1 MNDTVKEQVIL
12 VKDVSFSYNGEPVL
26 KDINLSVYKDDF
38 LWIVGPNGGGKTTLL
53 KLMVGLLHPQKGEI
67 RLFGKEPK
75 RSLSKIGYMTQHID
89 LDPKFPVD
97 VLGVVL
103 MGRLGNGG
111 IFGPHNRWD
120 KQAAEWAL
128 AEVDLLDLKS
138 RPFASLSG
146 GQRRKLLIARALAS
160 EPKIL
165 ILDEPTANLDMV
177 AEKELY
183 ELLKTLNKKLTI
195 VTVSHDPTFVSDF
208 VKRVICV
215 NRFAH
220 EHPTSE
226 LNGTFMGDI
235 FDGTRRMVRHD
246 RDIGKDFK

>member
-1 MNDTVKEQVIL
+1 MNDSARKQVIL
-12 VKDVSFSYNGEPVL
+12 VNDVSFSYNGEL
-26 KDINLSVYKDDF
+26 ILENINLTVYKDDF

-53 KLMVGLLHPQKGEI
+53 KLIVGLLHPQRGEI
-67 RLFGKEPK
+67 KLFGGEPK

-97 VLGVVL
+97 VFDVVL
-103 MGRLGNGG
+103 MGRLGNGN
-111 IFGPHNRWD
+111 IFGSHSRQD
-120 KQAAEWAL
+120 KLAAEQAL
-128 AEVDLLDLKS
+128 AEVDLFELKN

-146 GQRRKLLIARALAS
+146 GQRRKLLIARALAV
-160 EPKIL
+160 EPEIL
-165 ILDEPTANLDMV
+165 ILDEPTANLDMI

-183 ELLKTLNKKLTI
+183 ELLNKLSEKLTI

-215 NRFAH
+215 NHFAH

-226 LNGTFMGDI
+226 LNGSFMGDI
-235 FDGTRRMVRHD
+235 FKGVRRMVRHD
-246 RDIGKDFK
+246 REIEGGS